1 MKPIY
6 LDCNATTPLE
16 AEVIEIMN
24 KYMVDDF
31 GNEGSHTH
39 HHGTIAKQAV
49 NNSRDYVAKIM
60 NCSRNEITFTSGAT
74 ESNNIAIL
82 GLKEFGLKEKRNHI
96 ITSAIE
102 HKAVLE
108 PIQFLEKQGFEI
120 DIVSPDISGRI
131 DPNTIQKKIK
141 PNTLLVSIMSA
152 NNETGVIQPIDEIA
166 NVLND
171 DSIFFHVDAAQSY
184 GKIIAPLQN
193 NRIDLISASGHKI
206 YGPKGIGIL
215 ITRLRNY
222 EKPPL
227 TPLVFGGGQE
237 RGLRP
242 GTLPV
247 FLIAGIGKATEL
259 ALKNHEKRN
268 TINKKIQTQFI
279 NFLKELNVH
288 FNGDLN
294 YLLPN
299 TINFS
304 IPGVDSEAF
313 MLLSKELMSV
323 SNGSACTTSNYQPS
337 HVISAMT
344 DDPNITKGA
353 IRISWFHETK
363 INNDFFVGFKN
374 LINQL
379 N

>member
-1 MKPIY
+1 MTPVY
-6 LDCNATTPLE
+6 LDCNATTPLDP
-16 AEVIEIMN
+16 EVLDVMHQYLV
-24 KYMVDDF
+24 KDF

-39 HHGTIAKQAV
+39 HHGTIAKAAV
-49 NNSRDYVAKIM
+49 NNARDFVAKII

-82 GLKEFGLKEKRNHI
+82 GLMEFGIKEKRNHI
-96 ITSAIE
+96 ITTSIE

-108 PIQFLEKQGFEI
+108 PLQHLEKKGFEI
-120 DIVSPDISGRI
+120 DIIKPDVNGKV
-131 DPNTIQKKIK
+131 DPKLIEGKIK
-141 PNTLLVSIMSA
+141 KNTLLISVMSA
-152 NNETGVIQPIDEIA
+152 NNETGVIQPIEEIA
-166 NVLND
+166 AIIND
-171 DSIFFHVDAAQSY
+171 EKIYFHVDAAQSF
-184 GKIIAPLQN
+184 GKIIEPLQN
-193 NRIDLISASGHKI
+193 RRIDLISISGHKI
-206 YGPKGIGIL
+206 YGPKGVGIL

-227 TPLVFGGGQE
+227 TPLIFGGGQE

-247 FLIAGIGKATEL
+247 FLIAGLGKATEL

-268 TINKKIQTQFI
+268 IANKKIQKEFI
-279 NFLKELNVH
+279 NFLKDLKVH

-294 YLLPN
+294 NLLPN

>member
-1 MKPIY
+1 MNPIY
-6 LDCNATTPLE
+6 LDCNATTPIDP
-16 AEVIEIMN
+16 EVIEIMN
-24 KYMVDDF
+24 RYLINDF

-39 HHGTIAKQAV
+39 HHGTVAKAAVNVARDHIAKIV
-49 NNSRDYVAKIM
+49 

-82 GLKEFGLKEKRNHI
+82 GLKAFANKEKRNHI
-96 ITSAIE
+96 ITTSIE

-108 PIQFLEKQGFEI
+108 PIQHLDQDGFEV
-120 DIVSPDISGRI
+120 DIVEPDANGRI
-131 DPNTIQKKIK
+131 NPETIKSKIK
-141 PNTLLVSIMSA
+141 KNTLLISVMSA
-152 NNETGVIQPIDEIA
+152 NNETGVTQPIEEIA
-166 NVLND
+166 AIIND
-171 DSIFFHVDAAQSY
+171 EKIYFHVDAAQSF
-184 GKIIAPLQN
+184 GKIISPLQN
-193 NRIDLISASGHKI
+193 KRIDLISVSGHKI
-206 YGPKGIGIL
+206 YGPKGVGIL

-227 TPLVFGGGQE
+227 TPLIFGGGQE

-247 FLIAGIGKATEL
+247 FLIAGLGKAAEL

-268 TINKKIQTQFI
+268 LANTAIQQTFI
-279 NFLKELNVH
+279 NFLKELKVH

-294 YLLPN
+294 HLLSN

-313 MLLSKELMSV
+313 MLMSKDLMSV

-337 HVISAMT
+337 HVILAMNKNP
-344 DDPNITKGA
+344 DIVKGA
-353 IRISWFHETK
+353 IRISWFHHTK
-363 INNDFFVGFKN
+363 LSDIFFDELRSL
-374 LINQL
+374 LIKL
-379 N
+379 T